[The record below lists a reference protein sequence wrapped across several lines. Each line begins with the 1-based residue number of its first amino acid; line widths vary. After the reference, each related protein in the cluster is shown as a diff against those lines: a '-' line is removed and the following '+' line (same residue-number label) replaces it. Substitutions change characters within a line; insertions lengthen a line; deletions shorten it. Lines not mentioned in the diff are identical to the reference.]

1 MHEFLNGF
9 AAAVVTNRTLV
20 WTYTKQ
26 GGKVSPG
33 SLNECGALLH
43 RKAWIHGEEVIAG
56 KRVHGF
62 DWHGPGSAT
71 DPRRA
76 QKPMACTG
84 LEYAG
89 AEHEVINLGV
99 TEQFESFAL
108 AAEDAR
114 LSPQAKYRAKLLF
127 AQGPG
132 LAFGTLFRKAFE
144 FDDAKVTEATK
155 KQMRTAALLDSN
167 GNRIPNSY
175 LIGLQIRAKGDLSP
189 SRIAEMF
196 TKSLV
201 EHMNQNHTSDRR
213 CGVLLASDTDHVADI
228 FAPVIAGHNCTMVR
242 SIYDEISTSWSLE
255 HGKHCSAGAL
265 RDLDLLSHSDAL
277 ITSCGSTFSQS
288 CAEQMLSRNPHAAL
302 TVIGCGSELQQ

>member
-1 MHEFLNGF
+1 MHELLNGF

-20 WTYTKQ
+20 WTYSKQ
-26 GGKVSPG
+26 GGRVSPG
-33 SLNECGALLH
+33 SLNECGALMH
-43 RKAWIHGEEVIAG
+43 RKAWIHGKEVIAG
-56 KRVHGF
+56 KRVHVF
-62 DWHGPGSAT
+62 DWNNGG
-71 DPRRA
+71 

-99 TEQFESFAL
+99 TEQLESFAL

-201 EHMNQNHTSDRR
+201 
-213 CGVLLASDTDHVADI
+213 
-228 FAPVIAGHNCTMVR
+228 
-242 SIYDEISTSWSLE
+242 
-255 HGKHCSAGAL
+255 
-265 RDLDLLSHSDAL
+265 
-277 ITSCGSTFSQS
+277 
-288 CAEQMLSRNPHAAL
+288 
-302 TVIGCGSELQQ
+302 